1 MSETSNRVRVCSTED
16 VMPGEGH
23 YVEVD
28 ELELAV
34 FNVADKYFVTDNQCT
49 HGPGSLS
56 EGFLDGT
63 VIECDFHGGAFDVC
77 TGEVVAAPCMV
88 PIKTYTVTLEGNDIM
103 IDV

>member
-28 ELELAV
+28 DLELAV

-88 PIKTYTVTLEGNDIM
+88 PLKTYTVTLEGNDIM

>member
-56 EGFLDGT
+56 EGFLDGS

-88 PIKTYTVTLEGNDIM
+88 PLKTYTVTLEGNDIM

>member
-88 PIKTYTVTLEGNDIM
+88 PLKTYTVTLEGNDIM

>member
-16 VMPGEGH
+16 VMPGEGQ

-88 PIKTYTVTLEGNDIM
+88 PLKTYTVTLEGNDIM

>member
-28 ELELAV
+28 DLELAV

-77 TGEVVAAPCMV
+77 TGEVIAAPCMV
-88 PIKTYTVTLEGNDIM
+88 PLKTYTVTLEGNDIM

>member
-1 MSETSNRVRVCSTED
+1 MSETSSRVRVCSTED

-88 PIKTYTVTLEGNDIM
+88 PLKTYTVTLEGNDIM

>member
-28 ELELAV
+28 DLELAV

-88 PIKTYTVTLEGNDIM
+88 PLKTYAVTLEGNDIM

>member
-1 MSETSNRVRVCSTED
+1 MSEQSNRVRVCSTDD

-28 ELELAV
+28 DLELAV

-56 EGFLDGT
+56 EGELDGT

-88 PIKTYTVTLEGNDIM
+88 PIKTYTVTIEDGDIL

>member
-77 TGEVVAAPCMV
+77 SGEVVAAPCMV
-88 PIKTYTVTLEGNDIM
+88 PLKTYTVTLEGNDIM

>member
-88 PIKTYTVTLEGNDIM
+88 PLKTYTVTLEGNNIM

>member
-28 ELELAV
+28 ELVLAV

-56 EGFLDGT
+56 EGFLDGS

-88 PIKTYTVTLEGNDIM
+88 PLKTYTVTLEGNDIM